1 MHICQNFFNSL
12 KEFWSALKILNRLVG
27 QLSFSIVNQ
36 KKIVPCCGMVAY
48 HRIHE
53 CCQSCLLRGC
63 QAIPFSQ
70 HLTLC
75 GSQSHTNVVLRKEL
89 RQCNTESIADLL
101 KRCKRWCHRLFI
113 PRGDGR
119 LWQARAFSKLI
130 FRPSPCLTISFDDF
144 QNICHN
150 FTALD
155 FSFIILWKIVAF

>member
-1 MHICQNFFNSL
+1 MIAHPVP
-12 KEFWSALKILNRLVG
+12 ALLRPQCLMTLSTRPLWRGNMGAYRWKTLLRRENRLIH
-27 QLSFSIVNQ
+27 S
-36 KKIVPCCGMVAY
+36 Y

-63 QAIPFSQ
+63 QAIPFIQ

-101 KRCKRWCHRLFI
+101 KRCKRWRHRFFI

-150 FTALD
+150 FTT
-155 FSFIILWKIVAF
+155 